1 MSEQQKAPTDG
12 ELEIL
17 KVLWDLGEGSVR
29 QVHAELGADRGI
41 VQSTVQAF
49 LRTMEAKGLVDHR
62 TVGRSFLYRAVRGRE
77 ETERGLV
84 GGLLDR
90 AFDGAIDQLVAR
102 AFDVQQP
109 PAAALRQLRQLL
121 DHAEARE
128 RGDVEH
134 ADLKRG
140 DVEPGGQS

>member
-1 MSEQQKAPTDG
+1 MSDQPKAPTER

-29 QVHAELGADRGI
+29 RVHEHLGPELGI

-49 LRTMEAKGLVDHR
+49 LRTMESKGLVTHR
-62 TVGRSFLYRAVRGRE
+62 AEGRTFLYRAVRGRE

-90 AFDGAIDQLVAR
+90 AFDGALDQLVAR
-102 AFDVQQP
+102 ALDVHKPQKE
-109 PAAALRQLRQLL
+109 ALQQLRQLL
-121 DHAEARE
+121 DEAEARE
-128 RGDVEH
+128 RRE
-134 ADLKRG
+134 DL
-140 DVEPGGQS
+140 

>member
-1 MSEQQKAPTDG
+1 MSESPKAPTER

-17 KVLWDLGEGSVR
+17 KVLWELGEGSVR
-29 QVHAELGADRGI
+29 QVHERLAPDRGI

-49 LRTMEAKGLVDHR
+49 LRTMEAKGLVSHR
-62 TVGRSFLYRAVRGRE
+62 VDGRSFLYRASQDRT

-102 AFDVQQP
+102 ALDVRQP
-109 PAAALRQLRQLL
+109 PARALQELRRLL
-121 DHAEARE
+121 DRAERKE
-128 RGDVEH
+128 RGE
-134 ADLKRG
+134 A
-140 DVEPGGQS
+140 P